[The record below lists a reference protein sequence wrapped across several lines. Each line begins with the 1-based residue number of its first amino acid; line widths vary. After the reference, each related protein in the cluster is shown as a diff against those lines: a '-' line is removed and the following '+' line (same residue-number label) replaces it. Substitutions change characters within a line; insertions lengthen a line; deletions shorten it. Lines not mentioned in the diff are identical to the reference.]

1 MCFQRRYVFKEEM
14 SVKALKWTSDY
25 NNDRWKKLQES
36 LSGVQDEV
44 VSLCMMKPNAHIIV
58 YETSEIKDII
68 NKVTLTSIKH
78 ANG

>member
-1 MCFQRRYVFKEEM
+1 M
-14 SVKALKWTSDY
+14 
-25 NNDRWKKLQES
+25 
-36 LSGVQDEV
+36 SGVQDEF